1 MSSLTSFDRMITPA
15 IIKIIFWIGVV
26 ASIIW
31 GIVLLAS
38 GGGAGAVGPHACR
51 CMSARVWV
59 CPRLRCGQCS
69 LGSLR
74 HSGVASTDLYNT
86 LYTRTTLAF
95 ASWTFKKQ
103 RSCLNAARFIGWVCF
118 DL

>member
-38 GGGAGAVGPHACR
+38 GGGAGAVITGLLTIILGPIAV
-51 CMSARVWV
+51 RVY
-59 CPRLRCGQCS
+59 CELLIIS
-69 LGSLR
+69 FKIYDSLR
-74 HSGVASTDLYNT
+74 HIERKVSHRKGADS
-86 LYTRTTLAF
+86 
-95 ASWTFKKQ
+95 
-103 RSCLNAARFIGWVCF
+103 
-118 DL
+118 